1 MTEAET
7 NEEKKKYLNGY
18 CYSKKRECRLEQQI
32 ADLREQK
39 MNPSIQIDGMPKG
52 NGCSDLSGYAARLDA
67 LIRQLE
73 QEREMAVKEY
83 EEIHTQ
89 IHKMQDETE
98 REVLIRRYL
107 LGETWEQIA
116 VEMSYNYRW
125 VLRIHGKALK
135 NFEIPKR
142 SH

>member
-1 MTEAET
+1 MSE
-7 NEEKKKYLNGY
+7 NEENKKYLLQYMNA
-18 CYSKKRECRLEQQI
+18 KRREERLAQQI
-32 ADLREQK
+32 EDLRSQK
-39 MNPSIQIDGMPKG
+39 MNPSLQMDGLPKG
-52 NGCSDLSGYAARLDA
+52 NKHSDLSGYAARLDD

-73 QEREMAVKEY
+73 QEKEAAVKQY

-89 IHKMQDETE
+89 IHKMRDETE
-98 REVLIRRYL
+98 KEVLIRRYL

-116 VEMSYNYRW
+116 VNMNYNYRW

-135 NFEIPKR
+135 NFEISER